1 MPKGHY
7 EHHNLIDMTGR
18 QCGDWTVLSR
28 ALREDDGYGTNYWLC
43 RCVCGTERSVSGAT
57 LRSGKSRG
65 CGCKQR
71 ERQIAGQTKHGLSNT
86 AEHRIWIAM
95 RSRCSNPNTTK
106 WNLYGERGI
115 TVDPRWDQF
124 ETFLADMGPRPSPR
138 HSIERRDGSKGY
150 SPENCYWATP
160 QQQNRNTSRNHFLT
174 YQGETLTVA
183 EWAERRGMTY
193 GSLSNRVADGWS
205 TEDALTIPVA
215 RGAARVA
222 HRQAQA
228 SALE

>member
-7 EHHNLIDMTGR
+7 DHQNAKLIEPGTAYGDWVVTGR
-18 QCGDWTVLSR
+18 SDK
-28 ALREDDGYGTNYWLC
+28 TNPSGQVFWEC
-43 RCVCGTERSVSGAT
+43 RCVCGRERDVSGYS

-65 CGCKQR
+65 CGCTAAKQFG
-71 ERQIAGQTKHGLSNT
+71 ASLVKHGLSDT
-86 AEHRIWIAM
+86 VEHRIWIAM

-150 SPENCYWATP
+150 SPGNCYWATP

-205 TEDALTIPVA
+205 VEDALTIPVGRA
-215 RGAARVA
+215 AARAA
-222 HRQAQA
+222 HRRARVGA
-228 SALE
+228 